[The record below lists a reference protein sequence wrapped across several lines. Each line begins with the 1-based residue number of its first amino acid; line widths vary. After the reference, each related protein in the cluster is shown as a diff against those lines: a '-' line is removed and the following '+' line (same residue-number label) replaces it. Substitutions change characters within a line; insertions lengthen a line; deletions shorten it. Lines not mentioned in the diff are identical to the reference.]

1 VRPIAWKDHYR
12 SELEAAGSRRRLV
25 EWLERRA
32 DDRIVEA
39 IERRAIV
46 SVPHTKL
53 EASGPLLAA
62 WVAAVFSSPID
73 RILALGVLHSGGVP
87 ALRTALDETV
97 DLGARR
103 SAFDEV
109 RGAFTPQTRAVETP
123 FRAQPLASLEEV
135 PGVLRADRSGL
146 LREEFSLDTLLA
158 VLRLGAEVFGRE
170 PIPVELVYVGMTRD
184 PIEGGFGV
192 ARNVATWLRS
202 RWDARTAVVA
212 TGDLVHHGA
221 VYGTGTGR
229 SDDREELTTM
239 LRAEVEATLRSALAD
254 GDLEAAW
261 RRSTENLGNDQ
272 REILPVI
279 VSAIAPR
286 TSLRIL
292 HFELTDYASVFDV
305 PRPCDVASALVVYG

>member
-12 SELEAAGSRRRLV
+12 SELEAAGSLRRLV
-25 EWLERRA
+25 EWLERGA

-46 SVPHTKL
+46 SAPHTKL

-62 WVAAVFSSPID
+62 WVAAVFSIPLD

-87 ALRTALDETV
+87 ALRTALDDTV
-97 DLGARR
+97 DLAARR
-103 SAFDEV
+103 TAFDEV

-123 FRAQPLASLEEV
+123 FGVQPIVRLDEE
-135 PGVLRADRSGL
+135 PEVLRADRSGL

-170 PIPVELVYVGMTRD
+170 PIPVELLYVGMTRD

-192 ARNVATWLRS
+192 ADRVAVWLRS

-212 TGDLVHHGA
+212 TGDLVHYGA

-229 SDDREELTTM
+229 PGDREELTTM
-239 LRAEVEATLRSALAD
+239 FRAEVQATLRLALAD
-254 GDLEAAW
+254 ADLEAAW
-261 RRSTENLGNDQ
+261 QRCTEVLGNDQ

-286 TSLRIL
+286 TSFRIL